1 MPGTVYKS
9 LEFEAEDGLS
19 ARDFKRVSELV
30 GTKVG
35 IKLPDVKRTL
45 VEGRLRKRM
54 RAVGF
59 DKLSDYCKWM
69 FDLEGLDQEL
79 AHLIDVVTTN
89 KTDFFRE
96 PDHYDS
102 LERLIIPDLLQRRE
116 PNPRIKIW
124 SAACSNGAEAY
135 SAAMVL
141 EDMVRQRRSF
151 RYAVL
156 GTDVSGTV
164 LKQARRA
171 VYSSEW
177 MEPVPTEMRAR
188 YVMQA
193 RKPGQR
199 PEVRIAPEIRRQ
211 VALRHLN
218 LIDRSYPID
227 RDVDVIF
234 LRNVLIYF
242 EKPVQELVI
251 TKLLGHLR
259 TGGYLILGHS
269 ESMIGNSFDLKQIAP
284 ATFHKL

>member
-1 MPGTVYKS
+1 MPGIAVKPQV
-9 LEFEAEDGLS
+9 FDAEDGLS
-19 ARDFKRVSELV
+19 VRDFKRVSELV
-30 GTKVG
+30 GSKVG
-35 IKLPDVKRTL
+35 IKLPEVKRTL

-54 RAVGF
+54 RAMGF
-59 DKLSDYCKWM
+59 SKLRDYCRWM
-69 FDLEGLDQEL
+69 FDFEGLDQEL

-102 LERLIIPDLLQRRE
+102 LERLIVPDLLRRRE

-141 EDMVRQRRSF
+141 EDMVRELRSF

-164 LKQARRA
+164 LSQARRA
-171 VYSSEW
+171 VYASEW
-177 MEPVPTEMRAR
+177 MDPVPSAMRSRYVMRAR
-188 YVMQA
+188 HPA
-193 RKPGQR
+193 QR

-211 VALRHLN
+211 VAFRHLN
-218 LIDRSYPID
+218 LIDESYPID

-242 EKPVQELVI
+242 EKPVQEQVI
-251 TKLLGHLR
+251 TRLLGHLR

-269 ESMIGNSFDLKQIAP
+269 ESMIGNGFDLNQIAP
-284 ATFHKL
+284 ATFQKI

>member
-1 MPGTVYKS
+1 MSGTAYS
-9 LEFEAEDGLS
+9 LQLPEVEEGLS

-30 GTKVG
+30 GEKVG

-59 DKLSDYCKWM
+59 DRLGDYCKWL
-69 FDLEGLDQEL
+69 FDCDGLNQEL

-102 LERLIIPDLLQRRE
+102 LERLIVPDLLRRRE

-141 EDMVRQRRSF
+141 EDMLRQRKSF

-156 GTDVSGTV
+156 GTDVAGSV
-164 LKQARRA
+164 LTQARRA
-171 VYSSEW
+171 VYASEW
-177 MEPVPTEMRAR
+177 MEPVPTDMRAR
-188 YVMQA
+188 YVMYA
-193 RKPGQR
+193 RRPGQR
-199 PEVRIAPEIRRQ
+199 TEVRIAPEIRRH
-211 VALRHLN
+211 VAFRHLN
-218 LIDRSYPID
+218 LIDASYPID

-242 EKPVQELVI
+242 EKPVQEMVI
-251 TKLLGHLR
+251 GRLLGHLR
-259 TGGYLILGHS
+259 VGGYLILGHS
-269 ESMIGNSFDLKQIAP
+269 ESMIGNGFDLKQIAP
-284 ATFHKL
+284 ATFQKI